1 MPQFIMI
8 GFHQLSDND
17 PALTH
22 SPLLRA
28 ALLTLQYAQDY
39 GPIGLTKTGT
49 FKRIFIHWAADHFDW
64 PGFSRN
70 ELFKLNKP
78 FNEYDF
84 PQLELLHFTLIQMKL
99 ARHYKGK
106 FQVTKRGVTL
116 LKSPAAMF
124 LEVIPF
130 FLFEVDHVAYSRFR
144 DGPVGSWNIWLNMLN
159 VEVEDGANTHQLYG
173 VFYGLV
179 QDDPS
184 SLRNLSAFHHCVLE
198 PLYWSGLLFEIEFKL
213 QSLSE
218 IQYFKTPLWRAAL
231 ELDTNDILEPIQL
244 HWAPNKCVYSMNN
257 CT

>member
-49 FKRIFIHWAADHFDW
+49 FKRIFIHWAVDHFDW

-84 PQLELLHFTLIQMKL
+84 PPLELLHFTLIQMKL

-106 FQVTKRGVTL
+106 FQVTKRGVML
-116 LKSPAAMF
+116 LKSPATMF

-184 SLRNLSAFHHCVLE
+184 SLRNFSAFHHCVLE

-244 HWAPNKCVYSMNN
+244 H
-257 CT
+257 